1 MSDHHKLQSVTTN
14 KICLSAFDNKRY
26 ILPDGI
32 KTLPFGHYEIGD
44 YAIDEIDWNND
55 DVEWDYDDFSD
66 LLLSSSPEW
75 DNSFVVPHSS
85 TDTTT
90 TQSSNTWQPPD
101 PGFVA
106 AQNINDSD
114 IESSDIADF
123 DASFEENSTP
133 DNPFINFEAE
143 EASESESEGPV
154 CKTARRY

>member
-1 MSDHHKLQSVTTN
+1 MSDQHRLQTVTTN
-14 KICLSAFDNKRY
+14 KICLSDFDNKRY

-32 KTLPFGHYEIGD
+32 KTRPFGHYEIDD

-55 DVEWDYDDFSD
+55 DVEWDYDNFSD
-66 LLLSSSPEW
+66 LLLSLSPEW
-75 DNSFVVPHSS
+75 DKNFVLPHSS
-85 TDTTT
+85 PDTT
-90 TQSSNTWQPPD
+90 TQSSNTWQPLD

-106 AQNINDSD
+106 AQIINDSD
-114 IESSDIADF
+114 IESSGIVDF
-123 DASFEENSTP
+123 EASFEEDSTP